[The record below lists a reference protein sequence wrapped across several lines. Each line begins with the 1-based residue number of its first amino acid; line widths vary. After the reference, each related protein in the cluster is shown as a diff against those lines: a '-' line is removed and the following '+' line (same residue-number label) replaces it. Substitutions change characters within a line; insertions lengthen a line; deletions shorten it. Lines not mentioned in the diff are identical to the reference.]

1 MAAPAELRGGPPG
14 SVADYA
20 FDAIRE
26 AILSG
31 RYPLGSRL
39 DQNAVAAE
47 LGISTIPVREAL
59 RRLEAAGIV
68 HINPRRGASV
78 ASISTGEMVE
88 IYRIREV
95 LDALAISEAV
105 PRLTDVQLDEI
116 ERILVQLEAATARHD
131 YEKTVALNRDFHGLI
146 YAASAMPRL
155 VEMINNLVDRY
166 RIYNN
171 VYIPRHSEHSTHEHR
186 EIYEAC
192 RRRDVEKAVA
202 LTRAHIRRAC
212 EQLTEELEERR

>member
-1 MAAPAELRGGPPG
+1 MAAPIELRAGPPG
-14 SVADYA
+14 SVAEYA
-20 FDAIRE
+20 FEAIRE

-59 RRLEAAGIV
+59 RRLEAAGLV
-68 HINPRRGASV
+68 NINPRRGASV
-78 ASISTGEMVE
+78 AAISTDEMVE

-95 LDALAISEAV
+95 LDALAIGEAV
-105 PRLTDVQLDEI
+105 PRLTEGELADI
-116 ERILVQLEAATARHD
+116 ERILLDLETATGRHD
-131 YEKTVALNRDFHGLI
+131 DDRTVALNREFHGRI
-146 YAASAMPRL
+146 YAASGMPRL
-155 VEMINNLVDRY
+155 LEMINNLVDRY
-166 RIYNN
+166 RVYNN

-192 RRRDVEKAVA
+192 RQRNVDKAIA

-212 EQLTEELEERR
+212 EQLTQELEERR